1 MHLIALAWDVDRPG
15 WLDPSAHALA
25 RAVNRAGA
33 SCELVTLGTGPTSTR
48 RVDGVD
54 VTWVAE
60 APPVLPP
67 TPEYDVARVLAAAT
81 RVSGAAERR
90 CQRALPDVVLAVG
103 WQTAYTATTLRSSR
117 GIPIVAVLD
126 STAPGRARDGLD
138 DTGRLAAQIEW
149 WLTYEARRVVAASV
163 HVRRE
168 LRDAFRLPAGKIDV
182 IPPGVQVPVPDPT
195 GPRSDQEPDVV
206 VVAPP
211 PVTRAVRRRL
221 PRRRVS
227 VEPADVGHAAV
238 AVVMDEGATG
248 LVLQAMAAGVA
259 VIVPDDG
266 PLRGL
271 VHARRSGV
279 RVAHR
284 PSEVADTV
292 AGLLRDAPRRARLG
306 RQARDRVVARHDWA
320 TIAQRHLAVAARAVD
335 EEATLGAMGSPRPL
349 RPQLL
354 RSPLLGLVDEPGT
367 PPTNGPHRAE
377 GHG

>member
-1 MHLIALAWDVDRPG
+1 MHLITLAWDVDRPG
-15 WLDPSAHALA
+15 WLDPSAHGLA

-60 APPVLPP
+60 APPVLPA
-67 TPEYDVARVLAAAT
+67 TPDYDVAHVLAAAT

-90 CQRALPDVVLAVG
+90 CQRALPDAVLAVG

-117 GIPIVAVLD
+117 GIPIVALLD
-126 STAPGRARDGLD
+126 STAPGRARDGMD

-163 HVRRE
+163 QVRRE

-182 IPPGVQVPVPDPT
+182 IPPGVQVPVAGST
-195 GPRSDQEPDVV
+195 GSETAQGPDVV
-206 VVAPP
+206 VVGPP
-211 PVTRAVRRRL
+211 SVTRAVRRRVAG
-221 PRRRVS
+221 RHVS
-227 VEPADVGHAAV
+227 VDPDDVGRAAV
-238 AVVMDEGATG
+238 AVVMDDGATG
-248 LVLQAMAAGVA
+248 LVLRAMAAGVA
-259 VIVPDDG
+259 VVVPEDG

-271 VHARRSGV
+271 VHARRSGL
-279 RVAHR
+279 RAARR
-284 PSEVADTV
+284 PQEVADAV
-292 AGLLRDAPRRARLG
+292 AGLLQDTPRRARLG
-306 RQARDRVVARHDWA
+306 QRARERVVARHDWGA
-320 TIAQRHLAVAARAVD
+320 IAQRHLAVAARAVD
-335 EEATLGAMGSPRPL
+335 EEATLGPVGPRPL

-354 RSPLLGLVDEPGT
+354 RSPLLGLVDETGP